1 MEDVLDL
8 YAEPYDPA
16 YPVVCLDERPFQ
28 MTSETRTSIPAQVG
42 QPERVDYEYRRE
54 GVCNLFV
61 FFEPLGNWRHIK
73 VTSRRTAKDYAHC
86 LKDLVDVHF
95 PDAHVISVI
104 QDNLNTHTPAALY
117 AAFEPH
123 EARRIANRLDF
134 RYTPKHGSWLNMAEI
149 ELSVLV
155 RQCLNRRI
163 ATSAAVG
170 RAVSCWVHKRN
181 AAKATVQWQFTTA
194 DARIKLRKLYPS

>member
-1 MEDVLDL
+1 VSPEFVWRMEDVLDL

-73 VTSRRTAKDYAHC
+73 
-86 LKDLVDVHF
+86 
-95 PDAHVISVI
+95 
-104 QDNLNTHTPAALY
+104 
-117 AAFEPH
+117 
-123 EARRIANRLDF
+123 
-134 RYTPKHGSWLNMAEI
+134 
-149 ELSVLV
+149 
-155 RQCLNRRI
+155 
-163 ATSAAVG
+163 
-170 RAVSCWVHKRN
+170 
-181 AAKATVQWQFTTA
+181 
-194 DARIKLRKLYPS
+194 